1 MPEQQRR
8 DIAHIIAMLLISAA
22 IVVST
27 VIGAQ
32 TVQYVKTFNTS
43 LLNVTGAASQIIT
56 SDEVKWNGNFFVNT
70 DLSTLT
76 QGYAQ
81 MNQGRQVIDAFL
93 HKNGIPVS
101 DITFS
106 TVSMNQN
113 FIDCKE
119 FPKSCN
125 ASGSTSYQLTQS
137 VRIESHQVNKIT
149 ALAQEINVPLVKQ
162 GILFSTQDLKY
173 YYDKLDNLRTTM
185 LAAATKDAKKRAQ
198 RVVDSVGGQ
207 LGRLVSVTTEPLQ
220 LTPVDSTQVSNG
232 GAYSTTT
239 VVKKLTAIVQVTF
252 RLL

>member
-8 DIAHIIAMLLISAA
+8 DITHIVAMLLISAA

-32 TVQYVKTFNTS
+32 TVKYVKTTPS

-56 SDEVKWNGNFFVNT
+56 SDEVK
-70 DLSTLT
+70 
-76 QGYAQ
+76 
-81 MNQGRQVIDAFL
+81 
-93 HKNGIPVS
+93 
-101 DITFS
+101 
-106 TVSMNQN
+106 MNQN

-198 RVVDSVGGQ
+198 RVVGSVGGQ

-239 VVKKLTAIVQVTF
+239 IVKKLTAIVQVTF

>member
-8 DIAHIIAMLLISAA
+8 DIAHIVAMFLISAA

-32 TVQYVKTFNTS
+32 TVKYVKTFNTS

-56 SDEVKWNGNFFVNT
+56 SDEVKWNGSFFVNT
-70 DLSTLT
+70 DLSTLS

-81 MNQGRQVIDAFL
+81 MNQGRQSIDAFL
-93 HKNGIPVS
+93 HKNGIPIS

-113 FIDCKE
+113 FIDCKQ

-185 LAAATKDAKKRAQ
+185 LAARDKGREKACATG
-198 RVVDSVGGQ
+198 GGQ
-207 LGRLVSVTTEPLQ
+207 CGR
-220 LTPVDSTQVSNG
+220 
-232 GAYSTTT
+232 
-239 VVKKLTAIVQVTF
+239 AIGKAGVRDDATIATDTG
-252 RLL
+252 